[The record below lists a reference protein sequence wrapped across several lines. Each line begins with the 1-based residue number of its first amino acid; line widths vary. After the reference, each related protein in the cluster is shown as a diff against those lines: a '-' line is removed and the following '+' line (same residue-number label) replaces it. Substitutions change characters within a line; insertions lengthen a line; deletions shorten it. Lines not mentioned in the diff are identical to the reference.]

1 MDEQSM
7 QFSESV
13 LNRLSKRH
21 LARDVGG
28 DKIFLRFPL
37 GCNDCFLPDWG
48 HKVKIRGFEILYIR
62 SKCLFSK
69 GRCPR
74 PRGGLHMCVRVI
86 ICLILQTCHWHFPFA
101 IDLFCQ
107 SDNPDSQRKECE
119 LHTCLFSAAARCEY
133 HGWRSFCT
141 FVFFFFLAFMNQ
153 PFSAWAHTYPVVCAV
168 VCLQGQLRFEKCR
181 YMRKVANKKKKRS
194 AFQECVFKGFSQCLV
209 PSPCG
214 LFAIFN
220 ICPSRWNFLGFLLSS
235 FEGSCY
241 HGYCNPRVK
250 YMMVVSTTWSG
261 STHFSSHGYNNL

>member
-101 IDLFCQ
+101 INLFCQ

-141 FVFFFFLAFMNQ
+141 FVFFFFWHLWISHFL
-153 PFSAWAHTYPVVCAV
+153 PELTHTQWYVLWCVCKV
-168 VCLQGQLRFEKCR
+168 NWGSRSVGIWEK
-181 YMRKVANKKKKRS
+181 
-194 AFQECVFKGFSQCLV
+194 
-209 PSPCG
+209 
-214 LFAIFN
+214 
-220 ICPSRWNFLGFLLSS
+220 
-235 FEGSCY
+235 
-241 HGYCNPRVK
+241 
-250 YMMVVSTTWSG
+250 
-261 STHFSSHGYNNL
+261 